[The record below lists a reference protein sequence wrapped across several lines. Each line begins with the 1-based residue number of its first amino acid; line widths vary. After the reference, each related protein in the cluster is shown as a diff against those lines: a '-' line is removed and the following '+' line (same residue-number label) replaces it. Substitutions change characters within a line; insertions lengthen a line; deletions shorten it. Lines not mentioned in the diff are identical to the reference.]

1 MNTLRSISMILGIGC
16 LVVGFVAAL
25 SGGGTVAE
33 GEALGRT
40 LVIAGAIIIAGVV
53 VGASIVASSDKR

>member
-1 MNTLRSISMILGIGC
+1 MILGIGC